1 MNIDFYQSLKS
12 IIALTDVLDSSVT
25 IALYCECREGINS
38 PDMMKPFENSNN
50 LDEVNDYLSRNYRI
64 QMDHSLLLSKIL
76 RKNVKIVLFSPNI
89 SSSEIETLH
98 MISCESIEEMMKKS
112 MQICGKE
119 NPKIMFYP
127 QPQRGLPVLL

>member
-1 MNIDFYQSLKS
+1 
-12 IIALTDVLDSSVT
+12 
-25 IALYCECREGINS
+25 
-38 PDMMKPFENSNN
+38 MMKPFENSNN

-89 SSSEIETLH
+89 SSSEIEKLH
-98 MISCESIEEMMKKS
+98 MIPSESIEEMMKKS

-119 NPKIMFYP
+119 NPEIMFYP